1 MTKYILPPEHPLHVE
16 HLQIDQEDD
25 QDPKA
30 NTPLLDP
37 RESTSSI
44 L

>member
-1 MTKYILPPEHPLHVE
+1 MTKHILPSEHPMHVE
-16 HLQIDQEDD
+16 HQQIDQEDD

-30 NTPLLDP
+30 NTPLSDP